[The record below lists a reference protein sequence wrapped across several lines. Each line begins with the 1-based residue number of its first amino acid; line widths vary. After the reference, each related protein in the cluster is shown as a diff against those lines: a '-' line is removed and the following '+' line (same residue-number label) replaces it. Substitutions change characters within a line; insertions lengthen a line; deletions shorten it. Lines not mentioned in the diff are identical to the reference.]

1 MDTTPR
7 LALPYLQSNQAQ
19 KHVTVNDSLG
29 RLDALVQLAIRS
41 RTTVT
46 EPAFP
51 DEGDAYLLPAGATGA
66 AWTGLAEGTLAH
78 FIDGAWQVLPVPE
91 GLVAFVADEEV
102 VSVRGAAGWTDLMS
116 AGDGGTTLPALGV
129 NTAPDPVNRL
139 AVKSDAV
146 LVSHDDVTPGS
157 GDVRITLN
165 KLAAGQTA
173 SFVFQTAYSGRAEFG
188 LTGSDRFELK
198 ASSDGMQWTT
208 MLLADAATGAVSVPD
223 LVVEAPGGDGAI
235 SFADAAGAAFWKVG
249 QQGDDNSFYIK
260 RPGGFGTGGKVFILD
275 ADGNLGLWGLPS
287 PNGLISITQN
297 INSRGVTNLLY
308 LEQTAQSVAGGVAH
322 FRNASENATPLLTCS
337 AGTRTPLKVPAAGAI
352 ELGSP
357 LRLASYAMAEL
368 PSAGFAGVGAMV
380 LVSDAPGGAA
390 PCWSDGT
397 AWRRLADNTLV

>member
-1 MDTTPR
+1 MDATPR
-7 LALPYLQSNQAQ
+7 LALPYLQPNQAQ

-41 RTTVT
+41 RMTVT

-51 DEGDAYLLPAGATGA
+51 GEGDIYLLPAGAAGT
-66 AWTGLAEGTLAH
+66 AWSGLGEGTLAQ
-78 FIDGAWQVLPVPE
+78 FMDGAWQGLPLPE
-91 GLVAFVADEEV
+91 GLVAYVADEGV
-102 VSVRGAAGWTDLMS
+102 VSVHGAAGWADLLG
-116 AGDGGTTLPALGV
+116 AGDGGSTFPALGV

-139 AVKSDAV
+139 AVKGDAV

-165 KLAAGQTA
+165 KLAIGHTA
-173 SFVFQTAYSGRAEFG
+173 SVVFQSAYSGRAEFG

-198 ASSDGMQWTT
+198 ASSDGMAWTT
-208 MLLADAATGAVSVPD
+208 MLVADAASRAVSLPG
-223 LVVEAPGGDGAI
+223 LVIETPAGDGAI
-235 SFADAAGAAFWKVG
+235 SFTDAAGAPFWKIG
-249 QQGDDNSFYIK
+249 QQGIDNSFYIK
-260 RPGGFGTGGKVFILD
+260 RPGGFGTGGKILILD

-287 PNGLISITQN
+287 ANGLISMTQN
-297 INSRGVTNLLY
+297 INSRGVANLLY

-337 AGTRTPLKVPAAGAI
+337 AGARTPLKVPAAGAI

-357 LRLASYAMAEL
+357 LRLAGYAMVDL
-368 PSAGFAGVGAMV
+368 PSAGFAGAGAMV